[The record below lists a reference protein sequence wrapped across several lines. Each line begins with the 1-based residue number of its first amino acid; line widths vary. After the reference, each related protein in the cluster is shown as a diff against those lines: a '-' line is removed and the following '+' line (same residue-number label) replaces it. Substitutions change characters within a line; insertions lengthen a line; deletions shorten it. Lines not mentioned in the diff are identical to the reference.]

1 MWLYMAIWGY
11 SGATRRAPG
20 APPKGMQH
28 SNRGATRRAPG
39 RATQRDPH
47 IRRRTPTRRG
57 HRQTE
62 DWQTVNVIRYSD
74 YLKV

>member
-28 SNRGATRRAPG
+28 STQEHTHEHKERAPG

-62 DWQTVNVIRYSD
+62 DWQTVNVT
-74 YLKV
+74 